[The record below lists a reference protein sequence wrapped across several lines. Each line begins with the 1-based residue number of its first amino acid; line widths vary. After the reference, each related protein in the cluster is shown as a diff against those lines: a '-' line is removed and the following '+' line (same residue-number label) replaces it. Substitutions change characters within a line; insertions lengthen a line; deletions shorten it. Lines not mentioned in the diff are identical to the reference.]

1 LYGRP
6 RAAPGD
12 REALRNRAPADS
24 HPFER
29 VRAFIPPPETVSSH
43 VLLRGPILGQVLTY
57 TPGSGQEAQ
66 VPKVEQGATGA
77 GVAGSVPRSTP
88 SMWRARIGTKDLA
101 CTRCTTCEPKSV
113 PGYKVWTLEGNAT
126 PLELELERVRGICA
140 KVALE
145 NAAIC
150 SLIPKLRKDFAS
162 VKASAAD
169 AQIKCARDARETAER
184 CILMRAELDRLR
196 TIRLEGE
203 DVMVESLVK
212 PLLENLSQNL
222 RLELE
227 SKISISDGSN
237 RTSLADTVQHMRNEQ
252 KSFQDSFLASLQAL
266 QAQQD
271 EQITKQKLHLE
282 RLTSRLKAFEGVAE
296 EESKALASKLAAEKE
311 ERDELQNR
319 VARLESRLAA
329 QDQLIASQAE
339 QLRVQAEQTPRLPGR
354 EMHDHVLGG
363 DYYQPA
369 FPREFYSRAHATQNI
384 HRMGGGT
391 NRFQQPPP
399 EPVRVPMSF
408 ADDDEV
414 FLDDV
419 RCSSSLD
426 DQHTPRAGAASQ
438 ALKRHSPLGFA
449 PVIIK
454 PSPRALARSGELPP
468 VGQLQ
473 QQLAAAQQQL
483 ADAVAAAS
491 TMASTHSPQPPPSPP
506 VAAWPTTSASRSPPQ
521 RSFDDDDSQQG
532 SAAGPARG
540 GSRDDFGSS
549 VGLARGDS
557 GGRRGTSSASGLY
570 PGRASDDHRPARTV
584 VPIDEILALVS
595 PEGRTSAAGGQGK
608 TSSRPPSRSSRSQ

>member
-1 LYGRP
+1 MPRP
-6 RAAPGD
+6 
-12 REALRNRAPADS
+12 
-24 HPFER
+24 
-29 VRAFIPPPETVSSH
+29 
-43 VLLRGPILGQVLTY
+43 
-57 TPGSGQEAQ
+57 
-66 VPKVEQGATGA
+66 
-77 GVAGSVPRSTP
+77 TP

-126 PLELELERVRGICA
+126 PLEMELERVRGICA

-150 SLIPKLRKDFAS
+150 SLVPKLRKDFAS

-203 DVMVESLVK
+203 DVTAESTVK

-222 RLELE
+222 RLEFE
-227 SKISISDGSN
+227 SKLSISDGSN
-237 RTSLADTVQHMRNEQ
+237 RASLADTVQHMRNEQ

-282 RLTSRLKAFEGVAE
+282 RLTSRFKAFEGVAE
-296 EESKALASKLAAEKE
+296 EESKVLASKLAAEKE

-329 QDQLIASQAE
+329 QDQLITSQTE
-339 QLRVQAEQTPRLPGR
+339 QLRVQAEQLRLPGR
-354 EMHDHVLGG
+354 EMHEHVLGG

-369 FPREFYSRAHATQNI
+369 FPREYYSRGHATQNI

-391 NRFQQPPP
+391 HRFQQPPP
-399 EPVRVPMSF
+399 QPVRMPTSF

-414 FLDDV
+414 ILDDV

-426 DQHTPRAGAASQ
+426 DQPTPRAEATSQ
-438 ALKRHSPLGFA
+438 ALKRHSPSGFA
-449 PVIIK
+449 PVTIK

-532 SAAGPARG
+532 SAAGPSRG

-557 GGRRGTSSASGLY
+557 RGDLGGRRGSPGLY
-570 PGRASDDHRPARTV
+570 PGRASDDNRPARTV

>member
-1 LYGRP
+1 MPRP
-6 RAAPGD
+6 
-12 REALRNRAPADS
+12 
-24 HPFER
+24 
-29 VRAFIPPPETVSSH
+29 
-43 VLLRGPILGQVLTY
+43 
-57 TPGSGQEAQ
+57 
-66 VPKVEQGATGA
+66 
-77 GVAGSVPRSTP
+77 TP

-227 SKISISDGSN
+227 SKLSISDGSN
-237 RTSLADTVQHMRNEQ
+237 RTSLADTVQLMRNEQ

-271 EQITKQKLHLE
+271 EQITKLKLHLE
-282 RLTSRLKAFEGVAE
+282 RLTSRFKAFEGVAE
-296 EESKALASKLAAEKE
+296 EESKVLASKLAAEKE

-329 QDQLIASQAE
+329 QDQLITSQTE
-339 QLRVQAEQTPRLPGR
+339 QLRVQAEQLRLPGR
-354 EMHDHVLGG
+354 EMHEYVLGG

-369 FPREFYSRAHATQNI
+369 FPRESYSRGHATQNI

-391 NRFQQPPP
+391 HRFQQPPP
-399 EPVRVPMSF
+399 QPVRMPTSF

-414 FLDDV
+414 ILDDV

-426 DQHTPRAGAASQ
+426 DQPTPRAEATSQ
-438 ALKRHSPLGFA
+438 ALKRHSPSGFA
-449 PVIIK
+449 PVTIK

-532 SAAGPARG
+532 SAAGPSRG

-557 GGRRGTSSASGLY
+557 RGDLGGRRGSPGLY
-570 PGRASDDHRPARTV
+570 PGRASDDNRPARTV